1 MASTEHPSD
10 EQRAAAIE
18 AAKQAAI
25 DAHLARGPRF
35 YQDIAEHWVA
45 LETAMALHAAVAALE
60 DAGFHVARPNR
71 LRAAALETARAD
83 LWRRHV
89 IIDALDIDAE
99 HAALVGV
106 KAALEDY
113 RPVTYAEHTAALEA
127 GRANRDQQQAPA
139 SAD

>member
-1 MASTEHPSD
+1 MPPEACEPQLREHH
-10 EQRAAAIE
+10 QV
-18 AAKQAAI
+18 
-25 DAHLARGPRF
+25 AHRRRPVVGHGRQHLPRRR
-35 YQDIAEHWVA
+35 
-45 LETAMALHAAVAALE
+45 LHRPPRRQSRHRNTH
-60 DAGFHVARPNR
+60 AGFHVARPDR